1 MPKNES
7 RPNELEG
14 CAILLY
20 HRETVIHPKF
30 FFIML
35 ETGELVSQ
43 MDNFV
48 CMKASQIV
56 KDRSGVSS
64 EIVVLWRHVR
74 VTVRVG
80 GQE

>member
-1 MPKNES
+1 
-7 RPNELEG
+7 
-14 CAILLY
+14 
-20 HRETVIHPKF
+20 
-30 FFIML
+30 ML
-35 ETGELVSQ
+35 KTGELVSQ

>member
-1 MPKNES
+1 M
-7 RPNELEG
+7 
-14 CAILLY
+14 
-20 HRETVIHPKF
+20 IHPKF

-35 ETGELVSQ
+35 KTGELVSQ

-74 VTVRVG
+74 VTVRVRNM
-80 GQE
+80 EEE